1 MPPPALLL
9 QDIHLTFGT
18 APLLA
23 GAGLAVA
30 AGDRVCLVGR
40 NGSGKSTL
48 LRIAAGLVQP
58 DAGRRFAQPGATIRY
73 LPQEPDFSGFATALA
88 YVEAGLVGDADADHH
103 RARYLLEQLGLTGR
117 ENPATL
123 SGGEARRAALA
134 RTLAPA
140 PDILLLD
147 EPTNHLDLPGIEWLE
162 RELAAMRAGIVLVSH
177 DRRLLER
184 LSRSTVWLDRGIT
197 RTLDQGFAA
206 FEPWRDAVLEQEASE
221 RHKLGRKIAMEED
234 WLRYGVTA
242 RRKRNQKRLAD
253 LHALRKRRK
262 EQRAA
267 VGKVRLEAAQA
278 ELSGR
283 LVIAAEAVEKS
294 FGERTIVRGFSTRIL
309 RGDRV
314 GIVGANGAG
323 KTTLLNLLTGA
334 LPPDAGEVR
343 LGTGLAQVTL
353 DQRRDSLDPAQ
364 TLGQALTGGQGDTV
378 TVGGQTRHV
387 VSYMKDFLF
396 GPEQANTPVGV
407 LSGGERGR
415 LTLARAFAR
424 PSNLLVLDEP
434 TNDLDLET
442 LDLLQER
449 LAEYPG
455 TVLLVSHDRDFL
467 DRVVTS
473 VIAAEG
479 RRAVGRVCRRLFRHA
494 GAAWAWGCIGSGDAG
509 SRCAAPTGRGG
520 ETATR
525 RAGAPD
531 DLQGPA
537 CAGDAAGPDR
547 RVAGRDG
554 AAEHDARRPGF
565 LQARPGRFCC
575 DDKGARG
582 HPGRTGGGGGAVADA
597 GSAARGDRG
606 VTGRG
611 MAHPLRTD
619 RSPAC
624 LSPCVR
630 LRYRTQRLIPSV
642 NETVLKL
649 ISRPMRHGLRRRYVR
664 SCASCSGRV
673 RLTALSSR
681 ITWPSTM
688 MSAV

>member
-1 MPPPALLL
+1 MPPPLLLL

-18 APLLA
+18 APILA
-23 GAGLAVA
+23 GAGLAVG

-48 LRIAAGLVQP
+48 LRIAAGLVQQ

-73 LPQEPDFSGFATALA
+73 LPQEPDFAGFASTLA
-88 YVEAGLVGDADADHH
+88 YVEAGHVTDADADRH
-103 RARYLLEQLGLTGR
+103 RARYLLEQLGLTGE

-123 SGGEARRAALA
+123 SGGEARRAALV

-162 RELAAMRAGIVLVSH
+162 RELAAMRAGIVVVSH

-184 LSRSTVWLDRGIT
+184 LSRATVWLDRGIT
-197 RTLDQGFAA
+197 RTLDQGFSG
-206 FEPWRDAVLEQEASE
+206 FEPWRDAVLEQEAID

-253 LHALRKRRK
+253 LHSLRNRRK

-267 VGKVRLEAAQA
+267 VGKVRMEAAGA

-283 LVIAAEAVEKS
+283 LVMVADGVTKS
-294 FGERTIVRGFSTRIL
+294 FGDRTVVRAFSTRIL

-323 KTTLLNLLTGA
+323 KTTLLNLLTGV

-343 LGTGLAQVTL
+343 LGTNLAQVTL
-353 DQRRDSLDPAQ
+353 DQRRDTLDPAQ
-364 TLGQALTGGQGDTV
+364 TLSQALTGGQGHTV
-378 TVGGQTRHV
+378 TVGGQSRHV
-387 VSYMKDFLF
+387 ASYMKDFLF

-449 LAEYPG
+449 LADYSG

-479 RRAVGRVCRRLFRHA
+479 GGRWVEYAGGYSDMLAQHGPGVAPTPTASARPRPVAVVRPQPAPQARRMTFKDRHA
-494 GAAWAWGCIGSGDAG
+494 LEMLPARIAALQADVARLGGALADPDLYARDPRGFAATTKALAATQDAL
-509 SRCAAPTGRGG
+509 A
-520 ETATR
+520 
-525 RAGAPD
+525 
-531 DLQGPA
+531 
-537 CAGDAAGPDR
+537 
-547 RVAGRDG
+547 
-554 AAEHDARRPGF
+554 AAEEQWLA
-565 LQARPGRFCC
+565 LEL
-575 DDKGARG
+575 
-582 HPGRTGGGGGAVADA
+582 
-597 GSAARGDRG
+597 
-606 VTGRG
+606 
-611 MAHPLRTD
+611 LREG
-619 RSPAC
+619 
-624 LSPCVR
+624 
-630 LRYRTQRLIPSV
+630 I
-642 NETVLKL
+642 E
-649 ISRPMRHGLRRRYVR
+649 G
-664 SCASCSGRV
+664 
-673 RLTALSSR
+673 
-681 ITWPSTM
+681 
-688 MSAV
+688 